1 MEITAPKLPAKGDGT
16 PRPRKQ
22 GTGRLDRH
30 MPLRAALFLLP
41 TWVLLLVFFFA
52 PIVLTFYFAFTNMS
66 LTGTASL
73 HTEFIG
79 FANFSS
85 MFADQSFRIAIWNTI
100 VFLTGSALI
109 GQQVLG
115 LLIALLM
122 NGKNRAFRSAIGTV
136 VIAGWVTP
144 EIVVAFIWFAFLN
157 DQGTANILI
166 GWLGLKPVQWLYQF
180 PMTSVVFAN
189 IWHGTAFSMLV
200 YQAALS
206 DVPTEVQ
213 EAALIDGA
221 SVWQRLWRV
230 LLPMIRGS
238 IATNMVLITL
248 QTLGLFTL
256 IFSLTGGGPGNQ
268 TETLPL
274 FMYHQA
280 FANYQLGYG
289 TAISLILLFIG
300 IAASVLYIRM
310 LKVNL

>member
-1 MEITAPKLPAKGDGT
+1 MDATVEKVS
-16 PRPRKQ
+16 
-22 GTGRLDRH
+22 GTGGRGPRQQSGTNRLNRSNS
-30 MPLRAALFLLP
+30 LRAFLFLLP
-41 TWVLLLVFFFA
+41 TWALLIIFFFA
-52 PIVLTFYFAFTNMS
+52 PIALTFYFAFTNMS

-79 FANFSS
+79 FDNFRS
-85 MFADQSFRIAIWNTI
+85 MFADQTFRIAIWNTLL
-100 VFLTGSALI
+100 FLIGSALI

-115 LLIALLM
+115 LFIALLL
-122 NGKNRAFRSAIGTV
+122 NEKKRSFRSLIGTI

-157 DQGTANILI
+157 DQGTANILF
-166 GWLGLKPVQWLYQF
+166 GWLGVKPVQWLYEF
-180 PMTSVVFAN
+180 PMVSVIFAN

-200 YQAALS
+200 YQAALG
-206 DVPTEVQ
+206 DVPKEVQ
-213 EAALIDGA
+213 EAAMIDGA

-230 LLPMIRGS
+230 TLPMIRGS
-238 IATNMVLITL
+238 IVTNMVLITL

-256 IFSLTGGGPGNQ
+256 IFSLTGGGPGNK

-289 TAISLILLFIG
+289 TAISLVLLFIG
-300 IAASVLYIRM
+300 IIASIIYIRM
-310 LKVNL
+310 MKIKL